1 MNHTSTLR
9 HAAAS
14 VAALA
19 ITLSFAHSSLLH
31 AADGAPQPPTA
42 AIAAAAQ
49 LEDAFSYVAEKARP
63 AVVVITNIQYEGQQ
77 QLMQGPQEFEEYFG
91 PWFRPSRRSPRR
103 PSRRS
108 LMPANTGSGAIIS
121 SEGHIIT
128 NCHVIDNCEY
138 LKVKLADGT
147 EFDNQKNPDD
157 VKIIGKDE
165 ESDLAII
172 QIANGKRKDF
182 QPLSFADA
190 AKLRVGQWAI
200 AVGAPHQLEQS
211 VTIGT
216 ISQIGRYNMGVSTF
230 DNYIQTDAAINP
242 GNSGGP
248 LLNIRGEIIG
258 INQFIQTDGMGK
270 GNIGLGFAIS
280 SDLASRI
287 ADALIRDG
295 EVSRP
300 YIGIA
305 MQNLTPELKRQFNA
319 ENGVLIAQVL
329 KGEAAEKAGLRSGD
343 IITAINGKTI
353 NDSHDLL
360 TAITNYKPGDTLT
373 LHLLRDDKQL
383 DIKVIAGKR
392 DLADNSFKGSSRK
405 PANKAE
411 QQLSKLGLLLETEDD
426 TVYIKAIDE
435 DGAVANA
442 NARSGNRLQPGDAII
457 EVNRHQVNSIR
468 DVKEA
473 LKDTHNNSVV
483 LLIERSIRNREPK
496 RFYVAIPLN

>member
-19 ITLSFAHSSLLH
+19 LTLSFAHSSLLH
-31 AADGAPQPPTA
+31 
-42 AIAAAAQ
+42 AAAQ

-216 ISQIGRYNMGVSTF
+216 ISQIGRHNMGVSTF

-343 IITAINGKTI
+343 IITAING
-353 NDSHDLL
+353 D
-360 TAITNYKPGDTLT
+360 AITTSGELVKIVSACQPGDEITLTVYRQGESEQFTLT
-373 LHLLRDDKQL
+373 LTVGEQQKS
-383 DIKVIAGKR
+383 A
-392 DLADNSFKGSSRK
+392 LADPTSSSAQQQSPGSYG
-405 PANKAE
+405 PFPF
-411 QQLSKLGLLLETEDD
+411 GFG
-426 TVYIKAIDE
+426 Y
-435 DGAVANA
+435 GF
-442 NARSGNRLQPGDAII
+442 GG
-457 EVNRHQVNSIR
+457 
-468 DVKEA
+468 
-473 LKDTHNNSVV
+473 
-483 LLIERSIRNREPK
+483 
-496 RFYVAIPLN
+496 